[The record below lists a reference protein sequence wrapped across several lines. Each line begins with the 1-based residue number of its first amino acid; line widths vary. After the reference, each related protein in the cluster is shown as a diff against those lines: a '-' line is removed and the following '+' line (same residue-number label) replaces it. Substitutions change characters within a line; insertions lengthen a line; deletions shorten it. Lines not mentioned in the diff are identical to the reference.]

1 MTSDAEGSSL
11 FTETSRIIG
20 LTELNVDRDVDEN
33 REKSDKW
40 NFLLLLSGA
49 VCCLGSAVPA
59 GFNIGV
65 INTPENIIKAYC
77 NESIRQRYGKEIS
90 EDGLN
95 ILWSAIVSI
104 FLIGG
109 VTGSLTSSMLSN
121 RLGRKGT
128 LVIGNICGILG
139 AVVFLLSPI
148 FNSVELLLIGRLI
161 VGLSGG
167 LATSLLPMYLSELSP
182 LKLRG
187 TLGVVCQLGITI
199 GVLLGQIVSLDTV
212 LGTVSLWSYMLAA
225 FSPLCILSL
234 LLTPILPES
243 PKYLYVIKEL
253 HDKAIDELKRLRNKD
268 INSLRHEIATL
279 EQERTIRA
287 GINDW
292 NMNRVVGDP
301 CLRLPL
307 LLVIFSQFGQQLSG
321 INAVFYYSNSIFTTA
336 GLGKSISQYATI
348 GTGLGNV
355 FMALISASLMSRIGR
370 RPLFLSSCYFSACC
384 LLVLCLSILF
394 TSTVNSMVWLSVFA
408 IQAYVIFYGLGLG
421 PIPYFIGSELFDV
434 GPRPVAMALGS
445 VANWGGNFIVGMTFP
460 VLQRLI
466 GPYTFLI
473 FIACILTLSFFIRLY
488 LPETR
493 GKTTIETAST
503 MTNGFKSRVINCNNS

>member
-1 MTSDAEGSSL
+1 M
-11 FTETSRIIG
+11 
-20 LTELNVDRDVDEN
+20 
-33 REKSDKW
+33 
-40 NFLLLLSGA
+40 
-49 VCCLGSAVPA
+49 
-59 GFNIGV
+59 
-65 INTPENIIKAYC
+65 
-77 NESIRQRYGKEIS
+77 
-90 EDGLN
+90 
-95 ILWSAIVSI
+95 IL
-104 FLIGG
+104 
-109 VTGSLTSSMLSN
+109 
-121 RLGRKGT
+121 
-128 LVIGNICGILG
+128 
-139 AVVFLLSPI
+139 
-148 FNSVELLLIGRLI
+148 
-161 VGLSGG
+161 GLSGG

-253 HDKAIDELKRLRNKD
+253 HDKAIDGQYIVTLQLKLYFLTKRIFSYLELKRLRNKD

-394 TSTVNSMVWLSVFA
+394 TV
-408 IQAYVIFYGLGLG
+408 
-421 PIPYFIGSELFDV
+421 
-434 GPRPVAMALGS
+434 
-445 VANWGGNFIVGMTFP
+445 
-460 VLQRLI
+460 
-466 GPYTFLI
+466 
-473 FIACILTLSFFIRLY
+473 SF
-488 LPETR
+488 
-493 GKTTIETAST
+493 
-503 MTNGFKSRVINCNNS
+503 

>member
-1 MTSDAEGSSL
+1 MTSDSEVPTL

-20 LTELNVDRDVDEN
+20 LTDLNVDRDDDEE

-40 NFLLLLSGA
+40 SPLLILSGA
-49 VCCLGSAVPA
+49 TCCLGSAVPA

-65 INTPENIIKAYC
+65 INTPENLMKAFC
-77 NESIRQRYGKEIS
+77 NESVRQHYGMQIS
-90 EDGLN
+90 DDGLN
-95 ILWSAIVSI
+95 ILWSAVVSI

-109 VTGSLTSSMLSN
+109 VSGSLTSSIFAN
-121 RLGRKGT
+121 KLGRKGT

-139 AVVFLLSPI
+139 AVVFLLAPTLI
-148 FNSVELLLIGRLI
+148 SVELLLIGRLL

-187 TLGVVCQLGITI
+187 TLGVLCQLGITI

-212 LGTVSLWSYMLAA
+212 LGTENHWSYMLAI

-243 PKYLYVIKEL
+243 PKFLYVIKES
-253 HDKAIDELKRLRNKD
+253 HDKAINELKRLRNQDMNK
-268 INSLRHEIATL
+268 LRHEIAL
-279 EQERTIRA
+279 LDQERAIRA
-287 GINDW
+287 GVNDW
-292 NMNRVVGDP
+292 NIHRVVSDP

-321 INAVFYYSNSIFTTA
+321 INAVFYYSNSIFKTA
-336 GLGKSISQYATI
+336 GLGKAISQYATI

-355 FMALISASLMSRIGR
+355 FMALISALLMSRIGR
-370 RPLFLSSCYFSACC
+370 RPLLLNSCYLSACC
-384 LLVLCLSILF
+384 LLVLCFTILFSNTVNFMMWLSIL
-394 TSTVNSMVWLSVFA
+394 A

-460 VLQRLI
+460 LLQKSI
-466 GPYTFLI
+466 GPFTFLI
-473 FIACILTLSFFIRLY
+473 FIACTLTLSVFIRLY

-493 GKTTIETAST
+493 GKTTVEIASS
-503 MTNGFKSRVINCNNS
+503 MTLGFKSRVINNSN